1 MKTDDLIVMLSTGLE
16 PTDRHAARKRLVP
29 PVLLGLAVA
38 LLLLVLFPGTRA
50 DLDRLF
56 ATPAFWL
63 KLALPLSLWISAL
76 AISARLASPGA
87 LPHRLWLG
95 IAGPAGVAWL
105 LATLAVASAPPELR
119 EALVLGRTW
128 RTCSLN
134 IAMLALPCLALML
147 WRCAAWHRRNC
158 ASRGPWPGC
167 LPAPPARSRTACI
180 VPRCRSRSGP
190 PGISRACR
198 SRPSRAPC
206 SDRWRYAGRTL
217 PCLTASLVDLTCP
230 HTRSATHAT
239 CRSSIALFHTPP

>member
-147 WRCAAWHRRNC
+147 WAL
-158 ASRGPWPGC
+158 RGLAPTQLRLSGAMAGLFAGATGALAYC
-167 LPAPPARSRTACI
+167 LHCPEMQIPFWATWYLAGMSIPTVAGALL
-180 VPRCRSRSGP
+180 GP
-190 PGISRACR
+190 LAL
-198 SRPSRAPC
+198 
-206 SDRWRYAGRTL
+206 RW
-217 PCLTASLVDLTCP
+217 
-230 HTRSATHAT
+230 
-239 CRSSIALFHTPP
+239 

>member
-147 WRCAAWHRRNC
+147 WAL
-158 ASRGPWPGC
+158 RGTAPTQLRLSGAMAGLFAGATGALAYC
-167 LPAPPARSRTACI
+167 LHCPEMQIPFWATWYLAGMSIPTVAGALL
-180 VPRCRSRSGP
+180 GP
-190 PGISRACR
+190 LAL
-198 SRPSRAPC
+198 
-206 SDRWRYAGRTL
+206 RW
-217 PCLTASLVDLTCP
+217 
-230 HTRSATHAT
+230 
-239 CRSSIALFHTPP
+239 

>member
-1 MKTDDLIVMLSTGLE
+1 M
-16 PTDRHAARKRLVP
+16 
-29 PVLLGLAVA
+29 LLGLAVA

-147 WRCAAWHRRNC
+147 WAL
-158 ASRGPWPGC
+158 RGLAPTQLRLSGAMAGLFAGATGALAYC
-167 LPAPPARSRTACI
+167 LHCPEMQIPFWATWYLAGMSIPTVAGALL
-180 VPRCRSRSGP
+180 GP
-190 PGISRACR
+190 LAL
-198 SRPSRAPC
+198 
-206 SDRWRYAGRTL
+206 RW
-217 PCLTASLVDLTCP
+217 
-230 HTRSATHAT
+230 
-239 CRSSIALFHTPP
+239 